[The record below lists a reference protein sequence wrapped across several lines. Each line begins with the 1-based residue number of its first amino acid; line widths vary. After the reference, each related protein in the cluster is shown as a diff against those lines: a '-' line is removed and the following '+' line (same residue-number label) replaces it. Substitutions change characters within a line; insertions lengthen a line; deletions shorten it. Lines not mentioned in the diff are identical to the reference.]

1 MTGAALTNRND
12 DWPDRPS
19 LSPSHGKTPVSPRPP
34 IASPTGGND
43 GTMWAE
49 PAGPLKPELCAGSG
63 PRRRPRISRH
73 ARREPQEPDSCHGAW
88 QRGPRYGLPGPECSG
103 TRLAPRPQQTL
114 SPASP
119 AQAAWQRRGR
129 AVAAKSDA
137 SDGAVPNRPSA
148 APARAVVLTSL
159 IQLVG
164 VAMNLRLR
172 HRRSLRAIERNL
184 ADSDPSLTK
193 LFSAFTVLAQGEERG
208 RAEQI
213 KARPLRALARRLAV
227 NVRSHLH

>member
-1 MTGAALTNRND
+1 ML
-12 DWPDRPS
+12 
-19 LSPSHGKTPVSPRPP
+19 
-34 IASPTGGND
+34 GGNRKNLILATGLGSVVL
-43 GTMWAE
+43 GTACRAPNARAPGW
-49 PAGPLKPELCAGSG
+49 
-63 PRRRPRISRH
+63 RH
-73 ARREPQEPDSCHGAW
+73 
-88 QRGPRYGLPGPECSG
+88 
-103 TRLAPRPQQTL
+103 RPQQTL

-137 SDGAVPNRPSA
+137 SDGAAPNRPSA

-193 LFSAFTVLAQGEERG
+193 LFSAFTDRAPGEERG
-208 RAEQI
+208 RAENV

-227 NVRSHLH
+227 NVRSHMH